1 MTGSHYGLIRN
12 GGEKMSAR
20 TRRKEVATGSLV
32 LGWAVFCLA
41 FFVFWGQLAD
51 AAPKGQKAFASP
63 EEAVKALYEAARQED
78 AKSLS
83 AIFGPGGKDLIT
95 TGDKTAD
102 QAERKRFVK
111 NYEEKNQLV
120 QETDKR
126 AALVVGK
133 EEVPFPIPV
142 VKEGESW
149 FFDVKEGKEEL
160 LNRRIGRNE
169 LSAIQVCLAYVDAQR
184 EYALRSQE
192 KMGLMQYAQ
201 KFWSSKG
208 KKDGLY
214 WETKEGEEPSPFG
227 PLAAKAM
234 REGYRAKKEGDK
246 PAPYLGYFYKILK
259 KQGPDASGGA
269 YDYVVRGKMI
279 GGFAMVAHP
288 AAYGV
293 TGVMTFMVSHDGVV
307 FEKDL
312 GKDTEKMVGAMNQF
326 NPDKSWKKAE

>member
-1 MTGSHYGLIRN
+1 
-12 GGEKMSAR
+12 MSAR

-41 FFVFWGQLAD
+41 FLVFWGQLAD
-51 AAPKGQKAFASP
+51 AAPKGQKPFASP
-63 EEAVKALYEAARQED
+63 EEAVKALYEAAKQED
-78 AKSLS
+78 AKALA
-83 AIFGPGGKDLIT
+83 AIFGPAGKDIID

-102 QAERKRFVK
+102 QAERKRFVRD
-111 NYEEKNQLV
+111 YEEKNQLI
-120 QETDKR
+120 QETDIR
-126 AALVVGK
+126 VTLVVGK
-133 EEVPFPIPV
+133 ADWPLAIPV
-142 VKEGESW
+142 VKEGEAW
-149 FFDVKEGKEEL
+149 FFDVKQGKEEL
-160 LNRRIGRNE
+160 RNRRIGKNE

-184 EYALRSQE
+184 EYAFRSHQ

-214 WETKEGEEPSPFG
+214 WETKEGEVPSPFG

-259 KQGPDASGGA
+259 KQGPNASGGA

-293 TGVMTFMVSHDGVV
+293 TGVMTFVVSHDGVV

-312 GKDTEKMVGAMNQF
+312 GKDTEKIVGAMNQF
-326 NPDKSWKKAE
+326 NPDQSWKKAE